1 MSEIKLFRTDDTGVT
16 QLHGSNVAL
25 EKELQTLMERNLE
38 TFLGVRFLASEL
50 PTSDRGPDSNRGRI
64 DSLGIDE
71 NNAPVIIEYKRS
83 RNENVINQGLFYL
96 DWLMDHKADFTLL
109 AMNTLGAEI
118 KDSIDWTGPR
128 LICIAGDFN
137 KYDGYAV
144 QQMGRNIDLIRYDRY
159 GDDLLLLDFVAG
171 AVAKPTGAS
180 PAAPDTTGS
189 SKVYKT
195 VTEYLGDADE
205 ALSNLYSDLEAR
217 LLALGDDTQKK
228 VTQVYIAF
236 KRLKNF
242 ACVEVK
248 ATSQKLMVYL
258 KVDPDSIDLV
268 DGFTRDVREIGHF
281 GTGDL
286 EVTIQSI
293 EDLDRAQA
301 LFEMSYELS

>member
-1 MSEIKLFRTDDTGVT
+1 MSEIKLFRTEVGGVT

-50 PTSDRGPDSNRGRI
+50 TTSNGGRI

-96 DWLMDHKADFTLL
+96 DWLMDHKADFTML
-109 AMNTLGAEI
+109 AMDALGAEI
-118 KDSIDWTGPR
+118 KDIIDWSGPR

-144 QQMGRNIDLIRYDRY
+144 QQMGRNIDLVRYDRY
-159 GDDLLLLDFVAG
+159 GDDLLLLEFVAG
-171 AVAKPTGAS
+171 AVANSTSAPSA
-180 PAAPDTTGS
+180 PAGTTGS

-195 VTEYLGDADE
+195 VTEYLGDADQ

-217 LLALGDDTQKK
+217 LLGLGDDTQKK

-268 DGFTRDVREIGHF
+268 DGFTRDVSEIGHF

-286 EVTIQSI
+286 EVTIQNVA
-293 EDLDRAQA
+293 DMDKAQD